1 MWTVEAMEQQIQI
14 DSPTDVDPHE
24 RRKHTRYPFTVTVEA
39 VESKSQTRIQGRTS
53 DLSRGGCYVDT
64 ISSFPAGSV
73 VKIRLT
79 KDARSFESQA
89 QVVYS
94 SVGMGMGVKFTAGD
108 SQQLSTLEKWVGE
121 LSGKL
126 LPEPELPEASDQ
138 SYSQASSGNAEFR
151 VLNELITE
159 LTNQGLLS
167 SEKSKAML
175 QKLDRAG
182 HLRIKSAKA

>member
-1 MWTVEAMEQQIQI
+1 MKMFEETSIGIESSTEPNPLERRSQARSPFMGTVEAMEQQIQI
-14 DSPTDVDPHE
+14 DSATERDPHE
-24 RRKHTRYPFTVTVEA
+24 RRRHTRYPFTVTVEA

-64 ISSFPAGSV
+64 ISSFPAGSA

-94 SVGMGMGVKFTAGD
+94 SVGMGMGVKFTSSA
-108 SQQLSTLEKWVGE
+108 SQQLSTLEKWGGE

-126 LPEPELPEASDQ
+126 APEPQLPKSSAPSCC
-138 SYSQASSGNAEFR
+138 QATR
-151 VLNELITE
+151 
-159 LTNQGLLS
+159 
-167 SEKSKAML
+167 
-175 QKLDRAG
+175 
-182 HLRIKSAKA
+182 